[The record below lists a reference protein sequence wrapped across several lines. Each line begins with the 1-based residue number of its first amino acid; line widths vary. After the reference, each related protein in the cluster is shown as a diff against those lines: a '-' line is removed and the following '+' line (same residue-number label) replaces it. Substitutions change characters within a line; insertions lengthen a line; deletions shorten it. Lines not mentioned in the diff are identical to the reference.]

1 MAKKI
6 DDFEQLVNLDIH
18 RLENNMK
25 YSIGVLFDGVQ
36 SALYRL
42 RDMAHY
48 LELLHNPE
56 TKEKKNIQSHKEQA
70 NRISEELSRAI

>member
-1 MAKKI
+1 M
-6 DDFEQLVNLDIH
+6 NLEIH
-18 RLENNMK
+18 RLENNNI
-25 YSIGVLFDGVQ
+25 YGLGVVVDGIQ

-56 TKEKKNIQSHKEQA
+56 TKEKKDVESHQEQTK
-70 NRISEELSRAI
+70 RISEELSRAI